1 MALLETNDQILLK
14 HLFKGEIVTTRTAP
28 DVLGISD
35 VRANIR
41 NLRNAGYNIQDR
53 WVINENRRGRKTR
66 YKEYFIGEK
75 QNGTI

>member
-14 HLFKGEIVTTRTAP
+14 YLFEGKIITTRTAP
-28 DVLGISD
+28 DELGISD

-75 QNGTI
+75 